1 MKNIYLNM
9 PKCKSESTFED
20 FVNFLSTK
28 KSNKKN
34 KPKEKKPKLIK
45 RRINKRKII

>member
-28 KSNKKN
+28 KSNKN
-34 KPKEKKPKLIK
+34 KPKEK
-45 RRINKRKII
+45 NQN

>member
-28 KSNKKN
+28 KNDKKINQKKN
-34 KPKEKKPKLIK
+34 PKLIK